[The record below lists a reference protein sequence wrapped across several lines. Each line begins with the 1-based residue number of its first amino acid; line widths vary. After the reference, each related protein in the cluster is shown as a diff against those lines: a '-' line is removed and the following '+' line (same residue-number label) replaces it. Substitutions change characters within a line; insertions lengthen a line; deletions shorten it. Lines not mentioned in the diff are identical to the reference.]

1 MRVFIPHFPNLC
13 GLTIWDKKRSKAASL
28 PSLLLSFFLSFLC
41 RFVLVSSFAVESA
54 LFYFF
59 CLRILLRFRCFLGLH
74 FFWGFFGAFWCC
86 FGVVDLLG
94 FVWQAALSRVL
105 FVSCLLVSWWCG
117 VSSEFW
123 TVGSPQIPAVWII
136 KELGSLIG
144 VCMEAKNYFAQIHEQ
159 YLIKSTKLE
168 FKISIQEMFDFGYD
182 SFRLHSGA
190 WLFSSENY

>member
-13 GLTIWDKKRSKAASL
+13 GLTIWDKENKQSSF
-28 PSLLLSFFLSFLC
+28 PSLASPFFLSFLC
-41 RFVLVSSFAVESA
+41 RFVLVSSFAVEYA
-54 LFYFF
+54 FF
-59 CLRILLRFRCFLGLH
+59 FFFFLLANFAEISVFLGLR
-74 FFWGFFGAFWCC
+74 FFWGFFGAFCC

-94 FVWQAALSRVL
+94 FVWLAALWRVS

-117 VSSEFW
+117 VASEFW

-144 VCMEAKNYFAQIHEQ
+144 VCMEVKNYFAQLHEQ

-182 SFRLHSGA
+182 SFRLYSGA